1 MARHTLMDGVRATIS
16 TMSRTA
22 VVLDKLTEVAE
33 VSVDAWIAELEQERR
48 QLQAELAAAQ
58 QPPTT

>member
-1 MARHTLMDGVRATIS
+1 MARHSLMDGVRATIS

-22 VVLDKLTEVAE
+22 VVLDKLSEVAE

-48 QLQAELAAAQ
+48 QLAAELAAAQ
-58 QPPTT
+58 QQPNP